1 MSEDGAHEPGPPPDA
16 HAGPADAPWADAP
29 DRPEGAHDEPID
41 TSAELLPGPVTI
53 EVVFDPRINFAMHHN
68 AVPAVK
74 QVALTHHGDTPIRLA
89 ELRLWVDRAISGTW
103 TRTIERLEPGATVT
117 LDTVDLPLRADTLA
131 HTTERDSAEL
141 RCELRLG
148 DAVLAERRDAV
159 EVLAFDEWA
168 GVGSLPEA
176 LAAFVT
182 PNHPAVDRLMG
193 DVRKHLELDSQYPD
207 AGALSGYQRRDPG
220 YARAIVQAAYRAVGD
235 LALGYI
241 TTPAS
246 FEEQGQ
252 RVRLPDQVTE
262 RRQGNCLDLSLLLA
276 AVLEQAGL
284 HPLVVLVKGHAF
296 VACWL
301 HDDSFPEP
309 AVTEPLRLRK
319 RVQLGEILAL
329 EATGLTHQP
338 AMTLDAAEREALR
351 RLEDPAEFYYA
362 IDVATARRRRIRPL
376 PLRIKPG
383 TYDLIDL
390 ERARAAEPRHPAS
403 PDLVA
408 HDPPAHDTQSVP
420 SAEGGPPPE
429 THPTPSPAPDAEPG
443 LDLGIDLADASAT
456 RARLDRWKRKLLDL
470 SLRNRILNHRD
481 TRKHIPLTCPDPAR
495 LEDLLADGR
504 RFELRPRDD
513 LQRADDPRS
522 AELHTERTGEDPA
535 EQFLRDE
542 LTHQRLYA
550 DLTAG
555 ELDKRLVEVY
565 RAARLMIE
573 ESGANTLY
581 LAIGFLEWYETP
593 THDTPRRAPVLLVP
607 VELERLPA
615 QRGYRLSQLDDDAR
629 INVTLLEKLRTEY
642 DLDVAGLDEL
652 AIDDAGLDVPLILR
666 RFREAVKDIPRWDIK
681 DDVGVGLF
689 SFTKFLMW
697 RDLEDRSDALMNSP
711 VVRHLVEQDGVL
723 PGADAPLPDPAEL
736 DATRAVAD
744 TFCAKDA
751 DSSQLAAVFAAQDG
765 HSFVLEGP
773 PGTGKSQ
780 TITNLVAQMLAQGK
794 RVLFVSE
801 KMAALSV
808 VYKRLSQIGLAPFCL
823 ELHSNKAN
831 KRRVLEQLS
840 EALDAAG
847 AQEPEGWRDRAE
859 QLQAARDG
867 LNAVVAALHA
877 EHPIGLSYYQA
888 TAELIGLRDVPAL
901 DLGLDDIASL
911 DAATLRAMRTALD
924 KLATAALAIADTG
937 GAADHPYRAAGV
949 TDYTTT
955 LPDRLRDTIDP
966 ARDALAA
973 YGDALSAMINATGF
987 VSTDTDHATAAL
999 SADDARWLIALGE
1012 LLHDPTRPAEAL
1024 LSAGDWAA
1032 FKPAMLGHLALGR
1045 QRDAERQRLFAR
1057 YRDAVLD
1064 EDLDTLRGRLVTGM
1078 TALPILSWFKCRGP
1092 RKRMKMLLAAGK
1104 LPGNAELVEDLDAL
1118 RKLKTLTASLVDPA
1132 HPAAAAFGP
1141 AWRSGE
1147 AEWDTLEQQLDW
1159 AERYRTHLARPVSDG
1174 LGPADT
1180 RRERAIA
1187 LACAEREP
1195 FLAEGPG
1202 ARATEQLRSAD
1213 RVLAEKL
1220 DALNAL
1226 MAADDTMA
1234 WGAADEPGRAG
1245 TVRTTLDAWSSHTL
1259 LLRDWCHYRGT
1270 RDAAA
1275 DQRLGPVIHAYESR
1289 LIGPADFQDVLTRSV
1304 LTQWHA
1310 AASDATPELGR
1321 FASAEHERQIE
1332 RFRALD
1338 KQYLDLAGRVVYSKL
1353 AERVPM
1359 LFAEPSANS
1368 EVGILKRQM
1377 KLKRRHMPVRQLLQ
1391 ALPNLLPRLK
1401 PCLLMSPLSVAQY
1414 LDADHPPFDLVVF
1427 DEASQI
1433 PVWDA
1438 VGAIARGASCV
1449 VVGDSKQLPPTS
1461 FFHKLEGD
1469 DAVPDENDFEELES
1483 ILDECS
1489 AAGLPSMRLL
1499 WHYRSRHESL
1509 ITFSNYHYYDN
1520 RLFTF
1525 PSPVRESRTMG
1536 VSMRAIEDG
1545 VYDRGRTCTNPIEAE
1560 RLVAEVV
1567 DRLTGYDDD
1576 SYQSIGVV
1584 TFSMAQ
1590 QTLIE
1595 DLLDAARRDHPAIDR
1610 FFTDAVEEPV
1620 FIKNLENVQG
1630 DERAEIFFSVCYGP
1644 DSAGK
1649 VAMNFGPLNREG
1661 GERRLNVAITR
1672 ARRRVVVFSSL
1683 RADQIDLSRTQ
1694 QVGVKHLRSFLDYA
1708 QRGADAI
1715 GEAVALGESLRAIRP
1730 FERAVEQ
1737 AVRELG
1743 YGVDRHV
1750 GASGYRVVLG
1760 VRDPRAADADGTH
1773 SETDGQGDGRY
1784 LLGIECDGPIYAS
1797 APAARDR
1804 DRTRPG
1810 VMGGLG
1816 WRLHRVWSAD
1826 WWHDPAGEQ
1835 AKLKEAIER
1844 ALRGEETPRAT
1855 PTAPPSDDGGTHHAR
1870 RALPRR
1876 VPGMSEYKPYVASRP
1891 AGDSDGFYD
1900 PGKTSQAV
1908 KSLMKAAERE
1918 APIHH
1923 ELLARRVAG
1932 LWGVTRLTGKAQA
1945 RAEELVRQAV
1955 AEGRLRVEGGF
1966 VWLASQSP
1974 ADYAG
1979 FRAPLGGGEPLR
1991 HIEEVPPAEV
2001 GNAALAVL
2009 DQMVALPREELDRA
2023 VAELFG
2029 FARVTRR
2036 VQPTIDTA
2044 VQGLLDAGRCVLDE
2058 NGNVALPAGQ

>member
-1 MSEDGAHEPGPPPDA
+1 MSEDGAHEPEETADAFAGTPDE
-16 HAGPADAPWADAP
+16 PADGVPVDTPGEDDAP
-29 DRPEGAHDEPID
+29 PAPP
-41 TSAELLPGPVTI
+41 PGPVAI
-53 EVVFDPRINFAMHHN
+53 DVVFDPRINFAMHHN

-74 QVALTHHGDTPIRLA
+74 RVALTNQGELPIRLA
-89 ELRLWVDRAISGTW
+89 ELRLWIDREISGRW

-141 RCELRLG
+141 RCELRLC
-148 DAVLAERRDAV
+148 DAVIAERRDAV

-182 PNHPAVDRLMG
+182 PNHPAVDRLMS
-193 DVRKHLELDSQYPD
+193 DVRKHLELDNRYPD

-276 AVLEQAGL
+276 AVLEQCGL

-338 AMTLDAAEREALR
+338 AMTLDAAEREAMR
-351 RLEDPAEFYYA
+351 RLEDPAAFYYT
-362 IDVATARRRRIRPL
+362 IDIASARRRRIRPL

-390 ERARAAEPRHPAS
+390 ERTRNTEPRDPAS

-408 HDPPAHDTQSVP
+408 HDPPLLDTQSAP
-420 SAEGGPPPE
+420 PAEDRSPPVLNAD
-429 THPTPSPAPDAEPG
+429 PTPEPESTPG
-443 LDLGIDLADASAT
+443 LDLGIDLADTTAT
-456 RARLDRWKRKLLDL
+456 QARLDRWKRKLLDL

-481 TRKHIPLTCPDPAR
+481 SRKHIPLTCPDPAR

-504 RFELRPRDD
+504 RFELCPRDD
-513 LQRADDPRS
+513 IQRADDPRS
-522 AELHTERTGEDPA
+522 AELHTERTGEDPV

-542 LTHQRLYA
+542 LTHQRIYA

-555 ELDKRLVEVY
+555 ELDKRLLEIY

-593 THDTPRRAPVLLVP
+593 SHDKPRRAPVLLVP

-615 QRGYRLSQLDDDAR
+615 QRGYRLSQLDDEPR

-652 AIDDAGLDVPLILR
+652 PLDDAGLDVPKILR
-666 RFREAVKDIPRWDIK
+666 RFRQAVKDIARWDIK
-681 DDVGVGLF
+681 DDVGLGLF

-697 RDLEDRSDALMNSP
+697 RDLEDRSEALMQST
-711 VVRHLVEQDGVL
+711 VVRHLVEQAGPL
-723 PGADAPLPDPAEL
+723 AGADTPLPDPAEL
-736 DATRAVAD
+736 DATRAVAE

-780 TITNLVAQMLAQGK
+780 TITNLIAQMLAQGK

-847 AQEPEGWRDRAE
+847 VQPPEGWQAQAH

-867 LNAVVAALHA
+867 LNAIVSALHA
-877 EHPIGLSYYQA
+877 EHPIGLSFYQA

-911 DAATLRAMRTALD
+911 NAATLQDMRAALD
-924 KLATAALAIADTG
+924 KLATAALAIADAG
-937 GAADHPYRAAGV
+937 GAADHPYRAAGI
-949 TDYTTT
+949 TDYATT
-955 LPDRLRDTIDP
+955 LPDRLRDTVDP
-966 ARDALAA
+966 ARDALTV
-973 YGDALSAMINATGF
+973 YSGALGAMLDATGF
-987 VSTDTDHATAAL
+987 AQPGTETHAAL
-999 SADDARWLIALGE
+999 SAEDARWLIALGT
-1012 LLHDPTRPAEAL
+1012 LLHEPVRPAEAL
-1024 LSAGDWAA
+1024 LRPADWAE
-1032 FKPAMLGHLALGR
+1032 FKPAMLEHLALGR
-1045 QRDAERQRLFAR
+1045 QRDAERQRLFTR
-1057 YRDAVLD
+1057 YREAVLD
-1064 EDLDTLRGRLVTGM
+1064 EDLDALRGRLVAGM
-1078 TALPILSWFKCRGP
+1078 TALPIVSWFKCRGP
-1092 RKRMKMLLAAGK
+1092 RKRMKMLLVTGK

-1118 RKLKTLTASLVDPA
+1118 RKLKSLTAALADPG
-1132 HPAAAAFGP
+1132 HPASAAFGH

-1147 AEWDTLEQQLDW
+1147 ADWDQLDQQLDW
-1159 AERYRTHLARPVSDG
+1159 AERYREQLAQPTSDAMG
-1174 LGPADT
+1174 DADT
-1180 RRERAIA
+1180 RKEHAVV
-1187 LACAEREP
+1187 LACAERDR
-1195 FLAEGPG
+1195 FLGDGPG
-1202 ARATEQLRSAD
+1202 ALATTQLRSAD
-1213 RVLAEKL
+1213 AALSDKLGVL
-1220 DALNAL
+1220 NTL
-1226 MAADDTMA
+1226 MAADTDLA
-1234 WGAADEPGRAG
+1234 WGSDDEPARLH
-1245 TVRTTLDAWSSHTL
+1245 TVRATLEAWSTNTL

-1270 RDAAA
+1270 RDAAIA
-1275 DQRLGPVIHAYESR
+1275 QHLGPLVTAYESR
-1289 LIGPADFQDVLTRSV
+1289 LIGPAMFQDVLTRSV

-1310 AASDATPELGR
+1310 AVSDAKPELGR
-1321 FASAEHERQIE
+1321 FASAEHERQIDQ
-1332 RFRALD
+1332 FRALD
-1338 KQYLDLAGRVVYSKL
+1338 KQYLDTAGRVVYSKL
-1353 AERVPM
+1353 AERVPL
-1359 LFAEPSANS
+1359 LFTEPSANS

-1391 ALPNLLPRLK
+1391 ALPNLLPRIK

-1438 VGAIARGASCV
+1438 VGAIARGTSCV

-1461 FFHKLEGD
+1461 FFQKLEGD
-1469 DAVPDENDFEELES
+1469 DGVPDENDFEELES

-1525 PSPVRESRTMG
+1525 PSPVRESLTMG
-1536 VSMRAIEDG
+1536 VSMRYIEDG
-1545 VYDRGRTCTNPIEAE
+1545 VYDRGRTCTNPAEAE
-1560 RLVAEVV
+1560 QLVAEIVE
-1567 DRLTGYDDD
+1567 RLTGYDDEI
-1576 SYQSIGVV
+1576 YQSIGVV

-1620 FIKNLENVQG
+1620 FVKNLENVQG

-1644 DSAGK
+1644 DTAGK

-1694 QVGVKHLRSFLDYA
+1694 QIGVKHLRSFLDYA
-1708 QRGADAI
+1708 QRGPAAI
-1715 GEAVALGESLRAIRP
+1715 GEAVALGESLGAIRP

-1737 AVRELG
+1737 AVRTLG
-1743 YGVDRHV
+1743 YDVDRHV

-1760 VRDPRAADADGTH
+1760 VRDPRGGESRDATAEPEENPG
-1773 SETDGQGDGRY
+1773 GRY

-1826 WWHDPAGEQ
+1826 WWHDPASEQ
-1835 AKLKEAIER
+1835 TKLLEAIER
-1844 ALRGEETPRAT
+1844 ALRGEEEQHTTPVPEAS
-1855 PTAPPSDDGGTHHAR
+1855 ADGESHRVR
-1870 RALPRR
+1870 RTLPRR
-1876 VPGMSEYKPYVASRP
+1876 VPGMTAYKPYVASRP

-1900 PGKTSQAV
+1900 AGKTTQAV
-1908 KSLMKAAERE
+1908 KSLLKAAERE

-1932 LWGVTRLTGKAQA
+1932 LWGVTRLTGKAQS
-1945 RAEELVRQAV
+1945 RVDELLQHAV
-1955 AEGRLRVEGGF
+1955 AEGQLHMEHGF

-1974 ADYAG
+1974 AEYAG
-1979 FRAPLGGGEPLR
+1979 FRAPMDGGEPLR

-2009 DQMVALPREELDRA
+2009 DQMIALPREELDRA

-2029 FARVTRR
+2029 FSRVTSR
-2036 VQPTIDTA
+2036 VQPTIDQA